1 MLLLGTRR
9 GDENVYKFKKRTYV
23 SFVCCLIIL
32 CTLISLSHEAHAEK
46 TPVAGGP
53 REVEVILQRVYLD
66 GEISEEEVVET
77 IWSMEDF
84 WSYYEDWEVIDL
96 NEHQIIFKKEVND
109 ISPLMKMHG
118 YFGMTEDGTL
128 SIYNGKPSEKDVIQ
142 SFFQINTSEL
152 KSHLHDSLIE
162 GIPVSTKD
170 QYFQVL
176 KLYEEY
182 AINEM

>member
-1 MLLLGTRR
+1 MLLLGPRR
-9 GDENVYKFKKRTYV
+9 LDENIYNCRKRARV
-23 SFVCCLIIL
+23 SVVCCLIII
-32 CTLISLSHEAHAEK
+32 CSFISLSHEAHADK
-46 TPVAGGP
+46 TAVAGEP

-66 GEISEEEVVET
+66 GEVSEEEVQET

-96 NEHQIIFKKEVND
+96 NERQIIFKKEVND

-128 SIYNGKPSEKDVIQ
+128 SIYNGKPSEEDVIQ

-162 GIPVSTKD
+162 GIPISTKD

-182 AINEM
+182 AVSDM

>member
-1 MLLLGTRR
+1 MLLQG
-9 GDENVYKFKKRTYV
+9 ENFKKRACLSLIFCLTV
-23 SFVCCLIIL
+23 ACSF
-32 CTLISLSHEAHAEK
+32 TSLSHYVHAEK
-46 TPVAGGP
+46 TLVAGEP

-66 GEISEEEVVET
+66 GEVSEEEVEET

-84 WSYYEDWEVIDL
+84 WSYYEDWEVVDL
-96 NEHQIIFKKEVND
+96 NERQIIFKKEVND

-118 YFGMTEDGTL
+118 YFGMTEDGML

-142 SFFQINTSEL
+142 SFFQINTAEL
-152 KSHLHDSLIE
+152 KSHLHESLIE

-170 QYFQVL
+170 QYLQVL

-182 AINEM
+182 AIKGM